1 MKNILFAIALFL
13 FLKTSGQNTN
23 EEFDGKK
30 WEAPYVL
37 DTLKGWGIE
46 RFLIPIS
53 FAPSIPYKGVEDIR
67 FTPGWAKKATNEYW
81 SYAFL
86 WYLDGTV
93 ALDAKTIE
101 NNLKAY
107 YTGLIKV
114 NSDSSKIADKL
125 FRVTSSI
132 RSRNT
137 EKGDLKTFEG
147 SVTMLDYMSKQP
159 ITLNVVIHIRTCA
172 GKDKTFVFHETSPM
186 PYSDDVWTR
195 LHQLWV
201 NFKCEKNRDYSILG
215 RNKNFQKYLILQV

>member
-1 MKNILFAIALFL
+1 MKNILFVIVSLL
-13 FLKTSGQNTN
+13 FLKTSGQNAH

-30 WEAPYVL
+30 WEAPYIL
-37 DTLKGWGIE
+37 DTIKGWDVE

-53 FAPSIPYKGVEDIR
+53 FAPSIPYKGIEDIR
-67 FTPGWAKKATNEYW
+67 FTPGWAKKTTNEYW

-93 ALDAKTIE
+93 TLDARTIE

-125 FRVTSSI
+125 FPVTSSI
-132 RSRNT
+132 KSRT
-137 EKGDLKTFEG
+137 AEKKDLKTFEG

-159 ITLNVVIHIRTCA
+159 VTLNVVIHVRSCA
-172 GKDKTFVFHETSPM
+172 GKDKTFVFHEISPM
-186 PYSDDVWTR
+186 PYSDDVWKR

-201 NFKCEKNRDYSILG
+201 NFKCEK
-215 RNKNFQKYLILQV
+215 K

>member
-67 FTPGWAKKATNEYW
+67 FTPGWAKKTTNEYW
-81 SYAFL
+81 SYVFL

-125 FRVTSSI
+125 FPVTSLI
-132 RSRNT
+132 RSRT
-137 EKGDLKTFEG
+137 AEKEDLKTFEG

-159 ITLNVVIHIRTCA
+159 ITLNVVIHIRSCA
-172 GKDKTFVFHETSPM
+172 GKDKTFVFHEISPM

>member
-13 FLKTSGQNTN
+13 FLKTSGQNAN

-30 WEAPYVL
+30 WKAPYVL
-37 DTLKGWGIE
+37 DTIKGWDVE

-67 FTPGWAKKATNEYW
+67 FTPGWAKKTTNEYW

-93 ALDAKTIE
+93 TLDARTIE

-125 FRVTSSI
+125 FPVTSSI
-132 RSRNT
+132 KSRT
-137 EKGDLKTFEG
+137 AEKKDLKTFEG

-159 ITLNVVIHIRTCA
+159 VTLNVVIHVRSCA
-172 GKDKTFVFHETSPM
+172 GKDKTFVFHEISPM
-186 PYSDDVWTR
+186 PYSDDVWKR

-201 NFKCEKNRDYSILG
+201 NFKCDK
-215 RNKNFQKYLILQV
+215 K

>member
-1 MKNILFAIALFL
+1 MQSCKLYIDQFHPLLCVTLTCSEMKNILFVVLLLF
-13 FLKTSGQNTN
+13 FLKSSGQK

-37 DTLKGWGIE
+37 DTIKGWDVE

-53 FAPSIPYKGVEDIR
+53 FAPSIPYKGIEDIR
-67 FTPGWAKKATNEYW
+67 FTPGWAKKTTSEYW

-114 NSDSSKIADKL
+114 NTDSSKIADKL
-125 FRVTSSI
+125 FPVTAI
-132 RSRNT
+132 VKTRT
-137 EKGDLKTFEG
+137 AEKED
-147 SVTMLDYMSKQP
+147 
-159 ITLNVVIHIRTCA
+159 
-172 GKDKTFVFHETSPM
+172 
-186 PYSDDVWTR
+186 
-195 LHQLWV
+195 
-201 NFKCEKNRDYSILG
+201 
-215 RNKNFQKYLILQV
+215 

>member
-1 MKNILFAIALFL
+1 MKNILFVVATLL
-13 FLKTSGQNTN
+13 FLKSSGQN

-37 DTLKGWGIE
+37 DTIKGWDVE

-53 FAPSIPYKGVEDIR
+53 FAPSIPYKGIEDLR
-67 FTPGWAKKATNEYW
+67 FTPGWAKKTTNEYW

-86 WYLDGTV
+86 WYLDGTPTF
-93 ALDAKTIE
+93 DGKTIE

-125 FRVTSSI
+125 FPVTSSI
-132 RSRNT
+132 KPRTT
-137 EKGDLKTFEG
+137 EKEDLKTFEG
-147 SVTMLDYMSKQP
+147 SVTMLDYISKQP

-172 GKDKTFVFHETSPM
+172 GKDKTFVFHEISPM
-186 PYSDDVWTR
+186 PFTDDVWKK

-201 NFKCEKNRDYSILG
+201 SFKC
-215 RNKNFQKYLILQV
+215 NKE

>member
-13 FLKTSGQNTN
+13 FFKTPGQNVN
-23 EEFDGKK
+23 EEFDGHK
-30 WEAPYVL
+30 WKAPYVL

-46 RFLIPIS
+46 RFLIPIG

-67 FTPGWAKKATNEYW
+67 FTPGWAKKITNEYW

-86 WYLDGTV
+86 WYLDGKVT
-93 ALDAKTIE
+93 LDAKTIE
-101 NNLKAY
+101 HNLKAY

-125 FRVTSSI
+125 FPVTSSI
-132 RSRNT
+132 KPGTT
-137 EKGDLKTFEG
+137 EKEDLKTFEG

-159 ITLNVVIHIRTCA
+159 ITLNVVIHIRSCA
-172 GKDKTFVFHETSPM
+172 GKDKTFVFHEISPM
-186 PYSDDVWTR
+186 PYSDEVWKR

-201 NFKCEKNRDYSILG
+201 NFKC
-215 RNKNFQKYLILQV
+215 NKE

>member
-1 MKNILFAIALFL
+1 MKNILFVVATLL
-13 FLKTSGQNTN
+13 FLKASGQN

-30 WEAPYVL
+30 WQAPYIL
-37 DTLKGWGIE
+37 DTIKGWDVE

-67 FTPGWAKKATNEYW
+67 FTPGWAKKTTNEYW

-86 WYLDGTV
+86 WYLDG
-93 ALDAKTIE
+93 APPFDSKTIE

-125 FRVTSSI
+125 FPVTSSI
-132 RSRNT
+132 KRRVT
-137 EKGDLKTFEG
+137 EKEDLKTFEG

-159 ITLNVVIHIRTCA
+159 ITLNVVIHIKTCA
-172 GKDKTFVFHETSPM
+172 GKDKTFVFHEISPM
-186 PYSDDVWTR
+186 PYSDDVWKR

-201 NFKCEKNRDYSILG
+201 NFKC
-215 RNKNFQKYLILQV
+215 NKE

>member
-1 MKNILFAIALFL
+1 MKNFLSVIALLL
-13 FLKTSGQNTN
+13 FLTSSGQNAN
-23 EEFDGKK
+23 GEFDGKK
-30 WEAPYVL
+30 WKAPYVL
-37 DTLKGWGIE
+37 DTIKGWDVE

-67 FTPGWAKKATNEYW
+67 FTPGWAKKTTNEYW

-86 WYLDGTV
+86 WYLDGKV

-125 FRVTSSI
+125 FPVKSSI
-132 RSRNT
+132 KPGTT

-159 ITLNVVIHIRTCA
+159 ITLNVVIHIRSCA
-172 GKDKTFVFHETSPM
+172 GKVKTFVFHEISPM
-186 PYSDDVWTR
+186 PYSDDVWKR
-195 LHQLWV
+195 LHQLWI
-201 NFKCEKNRDYSILG
+201 NFKC
-215 RNKNFQKYLILQV
+215 NKA

>member
-1 MKNILFAIALFL
+1 MKNCILLVLCLTFAN
-13 FLKTSGQNTN
+13 SYGQDNN
-23 EEFDGKK
+23 EVFDGHK

-46 RFLIPIS
+46 RFLIPIG
-53 FAPSIPYKGVEDIR
+53 FAPNIPYKGVEDIR
-67 FTPGWAKKATNEYW
+67 FTPGWAKKTTNEYW

-93 ALDAKTIE
+93 ILDPKTIE
-101 NNLKAY
+101 NNLKTY

-125 FRVTSSI
+125 FPVSSSI
-132 RSRNT
+132 RPRTT
-137 EKGDLKTFEG
+137 EKEDLKTFEG

-159 ITLNVVIHIRTCA
+159 ITLNVVIHIKTCA
-172 GKDKTFVFHETSPM
+172 GKDKTFVFHEISPM
-186 PYSDDVWTR
+186 PYPDDVWKR

-201 NFKCEKNRDYSILG
+201 DFKCDK
-215 RNKNFQKYLILQV
+215 K

>member
-1 MKNILFAIALFL
+1 MKNILFVVILLYLNA
-13 FLKTSGQNTN
+13 SGQNAN
-23 EEFDGKK
+23 EGFDGHK

-53 FAPSIPYKGVEDIR
+53 FAPSIQYKGVEDIR
-67 FTPGWAKKATNEYW
+67 FTPGWAKKTTSEYW

-86 WYLDGTV
+86 WYLDGKV
-93 ALDAKTIE
+93 EFDAKTIG

-114 NSDSSKIADKL
+114 NTDSSKIADKL
-125 FRVTSSI
+125 FPVTSSVK
-132 RSRNT
+132 SRAT
-137 EKGDLKTFEG
+137 EKEDLKTFEG

-159 ITLNVVIHIRTCA
+159 ITLNVVIHIRSCM
-172 GKDKTFVFHETSPM
+172 GKDKTFVFHEISPM
-186 PYSDDVWTR
+186 PFSDDVWKK

-201 NFKCEKNRDYSILG
+201 NFRC
-215 RNKNFQKYLILQV
+215 NKE

>member
-1 MKNILFAIALFL
+1 MKNILFVVVLFI
-13 FLKTSGQNTN
+13 FFESFGQNPN

-37 DTLKGWGIE
+37 DTIKGWDVE

-53 FAPSIPYKGVEDIR
+53 FAPSIPYKGIEDIR
-67 FTPGWAKKATNEYW
+67 FTPGWAKKTTNEYW

-93 ALDAKTIE
+93 TLDARTIE

-125 FRVTSSI
+125 FPVTSSI
-132 RSRNT
+132 RSGT
-137 EKGDLKTFEG
+137 AEKEDLKTFEG
-147 SVTMLDYMSKQP
+147 SVTMLDYISKQP

-172 GKDKTFVFHETSPM
+172 GKDKTFVFHEISPM
-186 PYSDDVWTR
+186 PYSDDVWKR

-201 NFKCEKNRDYSILG
+201 NFKCDK
-215 RNKNFQKYLILQV
+215 K